1 MDDKRVVVL
10 VSGHGSNLQA
20 LLDAAAERGSGMTVV
35 LVGAD
40 RPGAFGLER
49 ARRAGVDTAVVRPAD
64 HPDRASFDLAL
75 RDLVAAARPDVVCL
89 AGFMRILGPAFVGA
103 FPDRILNTHPSLLPA
118 FRGAHAV
125 RDALA
130 YGVKVTGCTV
140 HLVDEQVD
148 HGPVL
153 FQAAVPVEPGDDED
167 RLHGADQAGGAPPP
181 PPGRP
186 PGRRGPG
193 PGRGPPRP
201 DRGGR
206 GGSPVTT
213 RLPIRR
219 ALVSVSEKR
228 GLTAWPPPWPPPGSR
243 LLTGSTSA
251 AFGCHGLAVTRV
263 EEQTRSPERWTAGS
277 RPSTR
282 GSTPAPGRPLPPGH
296 QAELDEAGIAA
307 HRPGGGQPLPVRR
320 RRSLAP
326 TSTLARRSRA
336 STSAARHV
344 PRGGQ
349 ESRLRHGRVDPGDYA
364 VMLEELRARR
374 RRSARRAWPPRCSR
388 TPPPTTPPS
397 AAGLGRGE
405 ADGVSALS
413 RRLELRRTLRYGE
426 NPHQTGAFYTERR
439 AGRSARARGVGSGSK
454 ELTFN
459 NLVDVE
465 AASAVREFANRP
477 SARQAHQPVRGGV
490 AHRWTSPTPALT
502 PTP

>member
-167 RLHGADQAGGAPPP
+167 RLHGRIKQEEHRLLPLAVRLVAE
-181 PPGRP
+181 GRVRVE
-186 PGRRGPG
+186 GRRA
-193 PGRGPPRP
+193 RI
-201 DRGGR
+201 
-206 GGSPVTT
+206 V
-213 RLPIRR
+213 
-219 ALVSVSEKR
+219 
-228 GLTAWPPPWPPPGSR
+228 
-243 LLTGSTSA
+243 A
-251 AFGCHGLAVTRV
+251 A
-263 EEQTRSPERWTAGS
+263 EE
-277 RPSTR
+277 
-282 GSTPAPGRPLPPGH
+282 
-296 QAELDEAGIAA
+296 
-307 HRPGGGQPLPVRR
+307 V
-320 RRSLAP
+320 
-326 TSTLARRSRA
+326 AR
-336 STSAARHV
+336 
-344 PRGGQ
+344 
-349 ESRLRHGRVDPGDYA
+349 
-364 VMLEELRARR
+364 
-374 RRSARRAWPPRCSR
+374 
-388 TPPPTTPPS
+388 
-397 AAGLGRGE
+397 
-405 ADGVSALS
+405 
-413 RRLELRRTLRYGE
+413 
-426 NPHQTGAFYTERR
+426 
-439 AGRSARARGVGSGSK
+439 
-454 ELTFN
+454 
-459 NLVDVE
+459 
-465 AASAVREFANRP
+465 
-477 SARQAHQPVRGGV
+477 
-490 AHRWTSPTPALT
+490 
-502 PTP
+502 